1 MSEDRNSLPL
11 SDTVRTILASR
22 GLTAAQMGSLSRLAF
37 PGDKR
42 FHVPP
47 NLYHLLDEKQFT
59 PSLYQIF
66 ALSRFSRYRITDW
79 FAVFGLALG
88 EIPRLQM
95 VLPARLTTL
104 IDLSLSDEHE
114 PVLRFEA
121 TRSGPRS
128 SSLHPL
134 SEWVRVV
141 TSERGRPNSPEPASG
156 SFYARIGSHDAFAF
170 PDLLPGSIVRVRRI
184 ARFRAD
190 EIPTGRGGALFLVEH
205 SNGLTCSRLHALPRN
220 RVVLCPTSLPF
231 AQVELDLERH
241 ARILG
246 AVEFELRPLR
256 SGLNASVPPSLHRF
270 WNPFPLPE
278 TSPALSLGRLLARAR
293 RRAGLTFREASAKSG
308 LIARSSQNREYYCAA
323 GALSDYESQG
333 GAPRHAQKML
343 SLCALYSVSPWDFM
357 AAAGLRL
364 HEAGTDAIPDEL
376 ANGVRGGFKP
386 GHVLRSSEKVL
397 AELPRFIGGA
407 AAEYFKMRHI
417 SLRDLFSVER
427 SFQSFHPYLTEA
439 ALLVV
444 DRRKKQISSLAHAP
458 LWAQPLYVLI
468 RRNGTFLC
476 AACVP
481 EAGQGLIVRPFSD
494 GIDRPLH
501 LKIPAEVEVVGR
513 VVGILRKLLPEGI
526 SR

>member
-22 GLTAAQMGSLSRLAF
+22 GLTAAQMGRLSRLAF

-270 WNPFPLPE
+270 SRHRP
-278 TSPALSLGRLLARAR
+278 RA
-293 RRAGLTFREASAKSG
+293 A
-308 LIARSSQNREYYCAA
+308 
-323 GALSDYESQG
+323 
-333 GAPRHAQKML
+333 
-343 SLCALYSVSPWDFM
+343 
-357 AAAGLRL
+357 
-364 HEAGTDAIPDEL
+364 
-376 ANGVRGGFKP
+376 
-386 GHVLRSSEKVL
+386 
-397 AELPRFIGGA
+397 
-407 AAEYFKMRHI
+407 
-417 SLRDLFSVER
+417 
-427 SFQSFHPYLTEA
+427 
-439 ALLVV
+439 
-444 DRRKKQISSLAHAP
+444 
-458 LWAQPLYVLI
+458 
-468 RRNGTFLC
+468 
-476 AACVP
+476 
-481 EAGQGLIVRPFSD
+481 
-494 GIDRPLH
+494 
-501 LKIPAEVEVVGR
+501 
-513 VVGILRKLLPEGI
+513 
-526 SR
+526 

>member
-1 MSEDRNSLPL
+1 
-11 SDTVRTILASR
+11 
-22 GLTAAQMGSLSRLAF
+22 
-37 PGDKR
+37 
-42 FHVPP
+42 
-47 NLYHLLDEKQFT
+47 
-59 PSLYQIF
+59 
-66 ALSRFSRYRITDW
+66 
-79 FAVFGLALG
+79 
-88 EIPRLQM
+88 M

-205 SNGLTCSRLHALPRN
+205 SRLHALPRN